1 MSWVDFFVGLAVGLS
16 LSRLCDSVHDL
27 LVWVISTGCRRRS
40 TASGLTPDRT
50 EQIQYVTQI
59 LTGLGLRKGLSRRL
73 ASEAC
78 ASASSLDD
86 AVRLAIQSASGVYRA

>member
-1 MSWVDFFVGLAVGLS
+1 MSWVDFLVGLSVGLS

-27 LVWVISTGCRRRS
+27 LVWVISTGCRRR

-50 EQIQYVTQI
+50 EQVQYVTQI
-59 LTGLGLRKGLSRRL
+59 LTGLGLRGGLSRRL

-78 ASASSLDD
+78 TSASSLDE
-86 AVRLAIQSASGVYRA
+86 AVRLAIQSALGV